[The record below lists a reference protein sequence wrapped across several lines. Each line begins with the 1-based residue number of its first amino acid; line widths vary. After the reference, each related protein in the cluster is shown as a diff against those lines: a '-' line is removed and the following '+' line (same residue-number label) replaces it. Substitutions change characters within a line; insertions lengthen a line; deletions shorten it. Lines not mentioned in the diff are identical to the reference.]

1 MQDLR
6 TLETKATRIQL
17 RKEQLDAEKE
27 KIEEELT
34 ALGVES
40 VEDAEK
46 KIANLT
52 KEAETIEQQY
62 NAEYERLSSELTAAE
77 EAIA

>member
-46 KIANLT
+46 KIAKLT

-62 NAEYERLSSELTAAE
+62 NAEYERLLSELTAAE

>member
-27 KIEEELT
+27 KLEEELT